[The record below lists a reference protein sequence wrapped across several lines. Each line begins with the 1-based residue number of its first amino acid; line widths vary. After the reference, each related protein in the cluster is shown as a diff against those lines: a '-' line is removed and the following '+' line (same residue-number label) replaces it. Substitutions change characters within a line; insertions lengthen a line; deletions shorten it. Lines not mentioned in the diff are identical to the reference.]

1 MQIKSMTPEELA
13 REPNLRALKNAR
25 TVRETDPV
33 QALNQFRALAGL
45 GSPMAMADIGYMYG
59 KGIGVQANTSEE
71 EAWYK
76 RAVEAGSVFAQFALA
91 HLYLRTQRYPE
102 AFAACETAAASGYA
116 PAMYFLAFMYGQGVG
131 TEHNLEKERDL
142 LQQAMLLGHL
152 WARGRL
158 GGLLMRGRWGPSQ
171 RLRGLLLFVSGAICA
186 MYVASRNPKDER
198 LSGHDVSHPFA
209 SLTTMP
215 TAQRGQGSRSS
226 TNG

>member
-131 TEHNLEKERDL
+131 TERNSDKERDL
-142 LQQAMLLGHL
+142 LHQAVQLSHVG
-152 WARGRL
+152 
-158 GGLLMRGRWGPSQ
+158 
-171 RLRGLLLFVSGAICA
+171 SGATWPCA
-186 MYVASRNPKDER
+186 CARKVGDMA
-198 LSGHDVSHPFA
+198 
-209 SLTTMP
+209 TTP
-215 TAQRGQGSRSS
+215 GALYAC
-226 TNG
+226 